1 MTSNYNLRIGPRVVV
16 GLQTVR
22 PNDEDYII
30 YTKKYTGKFTIL
42 LIKINLQANSRSY
55 TVNYLREID

>member
-55 TVNYLREID
+55 AVNYLREID